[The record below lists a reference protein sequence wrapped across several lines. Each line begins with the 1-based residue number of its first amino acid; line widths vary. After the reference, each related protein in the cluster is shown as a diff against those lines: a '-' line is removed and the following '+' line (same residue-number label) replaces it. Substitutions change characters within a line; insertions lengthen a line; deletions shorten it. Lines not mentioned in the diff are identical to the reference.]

1 MEQKPS
7 AKTGSIGVTRTE
19 LAVREELGWLFREQ
33 PTEDF
38 GIDAHVEVVDG
49 TSVRGR
55 LLGLQI
61 KSGES
66 FFKEPGPDG
75 WWFRPHQKHIDYWLR
90 HSLPVVVVLY
100 DPETKLCHWQLV
112 TRNTLTESKG
122 GSSKLLVPAAHT
134 LDSSAVKSLRAAAE
148 GEPYELRLRELRLAL
163 PWMRRLAE
171 GQRLVVDMEEWIN
184 KSSGRGS
191 ISIGIDHE
199 DGQDPEQLAQWGV
212 WFGLSDYAE
221 VVPRLLA
228 WADVDVHQETYDLYE
243 SEQWRVDFYAGR
255 DWDENSA
262 YEEWRATIPKAGLR
276 PYKNGAGEVDFWR
289 LELTLNRLGLAFLE
303 VDRFATTG
311 ERQLVL

>member
-7 AKTGSIGVTRTE
+7 AKTGSIGVTRTQ
-19 LAVREELGWLFREQ
+19 LAVQEELGWLFREQ

-66 FFKEPGPDG
+66 FFNEPGPGG
-75 WWFRPHQKHIDYWLR
+75 WWFRPDQKHVDYWLR

-100 DPETKLCHWQLV
+100 NPATKLCHWELV
-112 TRNTLTESKG
+112 TSRTLTESMN
-122 GSSKLLVPAAHT
+122 GSPKLLVPGAHV
-134 LDSSAVKSLRAAAE
+134 LDSSAVISLRAAAE
-148 GEPYELRLRELRLAL
+148 GDPYELRLRELRLAL
-163 PWMRRLAE
+163 PWMRRLAD
-171 GQRLVVDMEEWIN
+171 GQRLIVDIEEWVN
-184 KSSGRGS
+184 KTSGRGS
-191 ISIGIDHE
+191 ISLGIDPE
-199 DGQDPEQLAQWGV
+199 DGEDPEALARWGV
-212 WFGLSDYAE
+212 WLGLADYAE
-221 VVPRLLA
+221 VVPRLFA
-228 WADVDVHQETYDLYE
+228 WADVDIHPETYDLHE
-243 SEQWRVDFYAGR
+243 SEQWRSDFYDGR
-255 DWDENSA
+255 DWEENAA
-262 YEEWRATIPKAGLR
+262 YEDWRATSPKAGLR

-289 LELTLNRLGLAFLE
+289 LELTLNRLGIAFLD